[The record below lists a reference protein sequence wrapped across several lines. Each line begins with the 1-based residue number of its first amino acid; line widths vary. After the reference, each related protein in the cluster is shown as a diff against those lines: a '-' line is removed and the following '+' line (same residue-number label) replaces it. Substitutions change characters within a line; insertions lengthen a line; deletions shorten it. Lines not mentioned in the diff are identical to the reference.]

1 MIDFMKRGL
10 CNMGKNNPATQVK
23 YNKEHYDTIL
33 VRFKKETNLKDRLKD
48 ASILTRKTV
57 NEIVQSA
64 ILEWLNENN
73 L

>member
-1 MIDFMKRGL
+1 MESEL

-48 ASILTRKTV
+48 ASILTQKTV

-64 ILEWLNENN
+64 ILEWLNKNN

>member
-1 MIDFMKRGL
+1 MPNKYQDKIEENRKRD
-10 CNMGKNNPATQVK
+10 
-23 YNKEHYDTIL
+23 YDTIL
-33 VRFKKETNLKDRLKD
+33 VRFKKESNLKDRLKD

>member
-1 MIDFMKRGL
+1 MPNKYQDKIEENRKRD
-10 CNMGKNNPATQVK
+10 
-23 YNKEHYDTIL
+23 YDTIL

-64 ILEWLNENN
+64 ILEWLNEKN

>member
-1 MIDFMKRGL
+1 MPNKYQDKIEENRKRD
-10 CNMGKNNPATQVK
+10 
-23 YNKEHYDTIL
+23 YDTIL

-48 ASILTRKTV
+48 ASILTQKTV

-64 ILEWLNENN
+64 VLEWLNKNN

>member
-1 MIDFMKRGL
+1 MPNKYKEKIEENRKRD
-10 CNMGKNNPATQVK
+10 
-23 YNKEHYDTIL
+23 YDTIL

-64 ILEWLNENN
+64 ILEWLNKNN

>member
-1 MIDFMKRGL
+1 MPNKYQDKIEENRKRD
-10 CNMGKNNPATQVK
+10 
-23 YNKEHYDTIL
+23 YDTIL

-48 ASILTRKTV
+48 ASILTQKTV